1 MVMKK
6 LLIIVV
12 MLLTASMVFGQET
25 KMTGKE
31 KKAARK
37 AAQIEKTKTLVEAGA
52 WQFDATRM
60 TPMSGRGK
68 ELTSSY
74 RVVVDS
80 MKIDC
85 YLPYFGR
92 AYNVDY
98 GSSDS
103 PLSFKGEITDLKKE
117 DSKKGGWIVSFKT
130 QNKNDRLDFTFQISE
145 TGSVSLNVNSNN
157 RQPISYYG
165 DLAEISRN
173 K

>member
-1 MVMKK
+1 MKK
-6 LLIIVV
+6 LMIIVV
-12 MLLTASMVFGQET
+12 MLVLAGMVFGQET

-31 KKAARK
+31 KKAAKK
-37 AAQIEKTKTLVEAGA
+37 AIQIEKTKTLVEAGA

-103 PLSFKGEITDLKKE
+103 PLSFQGEITDFKKE

-130 QNKNDRLDFTFQISE
+130 QNKNDRLDFTFHIAE
-145 TGSVSLNVNSNN
+145 TGSVNLSVNSTN
-157 RQPISYYG
+157 RQPISFYG
-165 DLAEISRN
+165 DLTDISR
-173 K
+173 KE